1 MSNTEA
7 LDQLLGER
15 SPEVVAVVHA
25 LRTLIRGLI
34 PTAFEHVDLPDRLI
48 AYGYGTPK
56 GVRVSNLLVGIIPYS
71 AHANLMFADGA
82 QLPDPAG
89 ILEGTGKLAR
99 HVKCGSAADVDQPA
113 VAALIRAEAALHA
126 AEPASR

>member
-7 LDQLLGER
+7 LDQLLGDR

-56 GVRVSNLLVGIIPYS
+56 GVRVSNLLVGIIPYT
-71 AHANLMFADGA
+71 AHANLMFNDGA
-82 QLPDPAG
+82 SLDDPAKL
-89 ILEGTGKLAR
+89 LEGTGKQAR
-99 HVKCGSAADVDQPA
+99 HVKCRSLADVARPE
-113 VAALIRAEAALHA
+113 VASLIRAEAAMHA
-126 AEPASR
+126 SEDPAG